1 MTYDETILK
10 WKIRV
15 LFGFSVKF
23 VLPSL
28 ILKKKKN
35 IEYNIFTKSRE
46 SLNYFYIFITF
57 DLELLLSISTLK
69 LLWILEIHYFINW
82 I

>member
-69 LLWILEIHYFINW
+69 LLCLFY
-82 I
+82 